1 MGIYLNPGNEMLR
14 QDRNAEIF
22 IDKSLLVTALNK
34 RINSWEK
41 FICVSRPRRFGK
53 SMVTRLW
60 CRTKYSC
67 GGEVLI
73 A

>member
-41 FICVSRPRRFGK
+41 FICVSRPRWFGK
-53 SMVTRLW
+53 SMVTGLW
-60 CRTKYSC
+60 RRTKYSC